1 MDAGAFYNCGVT
13 TDGLAY
19 CWGEN
24 QHGQLGDGT
33 TDTRATPTPVAD
45 VTDFGSVSASL
56 YHSCGVTVAHV
67 AYCWGDNS
75 SGQLGD
81 GTTTQR
87 LRPNRVVQ

>member
-1 MDAGAFYNCGVT
+1 
-13 TDGLAY
+13 
-19 CWGEN
+19 
-24 QHGQLGDGT
+24 
-33 TDTRATPTPVAD
+33 

-56 YHSCGVTVAHV
+56 YHTCGVTVAHV